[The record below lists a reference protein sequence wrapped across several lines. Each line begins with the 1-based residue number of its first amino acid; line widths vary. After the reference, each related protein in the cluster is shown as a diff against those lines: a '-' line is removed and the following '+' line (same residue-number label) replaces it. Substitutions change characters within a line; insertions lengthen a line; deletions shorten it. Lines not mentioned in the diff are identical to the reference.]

1 MNSHPRLF
9 TFAPRLPALLAGVA
23 GVWFAL
29 AAGVEAQQIVDT
41 SMHAKAVLHQDGT
54 RTDSVKDFT
63 GRQLTETTY
72 DSRNVAIAKKTFLLN
87 ENGDPLQGLIHD
99 GAGNLIARVEFYF
112 DSLGRLIEERCVNT
126 RSEVFRRVIRQYDPT
141 GKAHPPKAFDYAVN
155 APNMKPATLNFTTVV
170 PGPEPA
176 STTVTQAPGSPQ
188 IMTVNPTGR
197 ASVKA
202 DSGAK
207 PQEEKKK
214 KGWFGFGK
222 K

>member
-1 MNSHPRLF
+1 MNSRPC
-9 TFAPRLPALLAGVA
+9 TFAPRLPALLVGVA

-29 AAGVEAQQIVDT
+29 AAGAEAQQIVDT

-72 DSRNVAIAKKTFLLN
+72 DSRNVAIARKTFLLN
-87 ENGDPLQGLIHD
+87 EGGDPLQGLIQD

-126 RSEVFRRVIRQYDPT
+126 RSEVFRRVIRQYDAS
-141 GKAHPPKAFDYAVN
+141 GKALPPKAFDYSVN

-176 STTVTQAPGSPQ
+176 TTTVNQTPGAPQ

-202 DSGAK
+202 DSSAK
-207 PQEEKKK
+207 PGTEEKKK